1 MKKKYMMFLLVFIIT
16 LGYAAVTTTLD
27 IIGKTNIA
35 YNEEDFRVEIT
46 NLKINDSD
54 NINLISKDKQSFTF
68 IGSGNDILNYTV
80 TNYSYQYDVKIN
92 LICNPSEGIEIEQ
105 IGELKGQSKE
115 NRTITSTSKSEVT
128 CTINIE
134 KISRTEYAED
144 MCKVVEGQ
152 EWTFDYTGSE
162 QEFIVP
168 CDGEYKI
175 ELWGAQGGGK
185 GIFVGG
191 LGAYTKGNIHFMEAK
206 KIYLIIGGK
215 GNLPTSSTNI
225 IGGYNGG
232 GGTYGSP
239 TGSFYYNIA
248 GTGGGATDVRIA
260 KSTTKYDNVH
270 KTYISNNTDLFSR
283 IMVAAGGG
291 GGTNGD
297 IDGWKSTGYGA
308 AGGGL
313 IGYNGFGTYYGEYKK
328 TMGGT
333 QTAAGAGQIV
343 TTNHAGPY
351 VNAGFGYGG
360 AQGWAPW
367 GGGGG
372 GYYGGGSG
380 GGWSG
385 AGAGGSS
392 FISGHNG
399 CDAISK
405 SSTET
410 NIIHTGNSV
419 HYSGLKFK
427 NTVMID
433 GAGYSWTNVKGTYT
447 GMPSH
452 DGKST
457 MTGNSG
463 HGYAKITYL
472 GK

>member
-1 MKKKYMMFLLVFIIT
+1 
-16 LGYAAVTTTLD
+16 
-27 IIGKTNIA
+27 
-35 YNEEDFRVEIT
+35 
-46 NLKINDSD
+46 
-54 NINLISKDKQSFTF
+54 
-68 IGSGNDILNYTV
+68 
-80 TNYSYQYDVKIN
+80 
-92 LICNPSEGIEIEQ
+92 
-105 IGELKGQSKE
+105 
-115 NRTITSTSKSEVT
+115 
-128 CTINIE
+128 
-134 KISRTEYAED
+134 

-185 GIFVGG
+185 GIFFGG

-410 NIIHTGNSV
+410 NIIHTGKPY

-433 GAGYSWTNVKGTYT
+433 GAGYSWTNVKGAYT

>member
-16 LGYAAVTTTLD
+16 LGYAAVSTKVEL
-27 IIGKTNIA
+27 IGKTDIK

-46 NLKINDSD
+46 SIKINNND
-54 NINLISKDKQSFTF
+54 NINSISEDKQGFTF
-68 IGSGNDILNYTV
+68 SGTGNEIIEYTV
-80 TNYSYQYDVKIN
+80 TNHSYQYDVKIN

-105 IGELKGQSKE
+105 IGELKGQSRESK
-115 NRTITSTSKSEVT
+115 TITSTSKSEVT

-175 ELWGAQGGGK
+175 ELWGAQGGATPLFTG
-185 GIFVGG
+185 
-191 LGAYTKGNIHFMEAK
+191 
-206 KIYLIIGGK
+206 IGGK
-215 GNLPTSSTNI
+215 GAYVSGESFFSANYKLYLYIGEKGEDGPI
-225 IGGYNGG
+225 INKLGGYNGG
-232 GGTYGSP
+232 GGNMTTDDRGS
-239 TGSFYYNIA
+239 N
-248 GTGGGATDVRIA
+248 GGGSTDIRLKNGA
-260 KSTTKYDNVH
+260 WNNFNSLKSRV
-270 KTYISNNTDLFSR
+270 
-283 IMVAAGGG
+283 MVAGAGGG
-291 GGTNGD
+291 SGISNTGSYGGMVLSKLSNLH
-297 IDGWKSTGYGA
+297 
-308 AGGGL
+308 GG
-313 IGYNGFGTYYGEYKK
+313 N
-328 TMGGT
+328 GT
-333 QTAAGAGQIV
+333 QTSGGLVGTEYTHDSLATAG
-343 TTNHAGPY
+343 
-351 VNAGFGYGG
+351 GFGYGG
-360 AQGWAPW
+360 D
-367 GGGGG
+367 GGRFVVGAGGS
-372 GYYGGGSG
+372 GYYGGAGGQHITPITSG
-380 GGWSG
+380 GGG
-385 AGAGGSS
+385 GGSS

-399 CDAISK
+399 CDAISE

-410 NIIHTGNSV
+410 NIIHTGEPF

-433 GAGYSWTNVKGTYT
+433 GAGYSWTNVKGVYT

>member
-1 MKKKYMMFLLVFIIT
+1 MKKNLMLFVLIILT
-16 LGYAAVTTTLD
+16 VIGYATVNTVLD
-27 IIGKTNIA
+27 IKNNI
-35 YNEEDFRVEIT
+35 NISENNDDFRIEIT
-46 NLKINDSD
+46 NLKINNND
-54 NINLISKDKQSFTF
+54 NKNLISKDKQSFTF

-92 LICNPSEGIEIEQ
+92 LICNPSEEIEIEQ
-105 IGELKGQSKE
+105 IGELKGQSRESK
-115 NRTITSTSKSEVT
+115 TITSTSKFEVT

-185 GIFVGG
+185 GIFFGG

-380 GGWSG
+380 GG
-385 AGAGGSS
+385 
-392 FISGHNG
+392 
-399 CDAISK
+399 
-405 SSTET
+405 
-410 NIIHTGNSV
+410 
-419 HYSGLKFK
+419 
-427 NTVMID
+427 
-433 GAGYSWTNVKGTYT
+433 
-447 GMPSH
+447 
-452 DGKST
+452 
-457 MTGNSG
+457 
-463 HGYAKITYL
+463 
-472 GK
+472 